1 MSSPIHSRVPV
12 EVRYA
17 ETDQMGV
24 VHHSVYVI
32 WFEVARTALC
42 RETGHPYVD
51 IEKMVDN
58 GFDATT
64 DCDDNCLALPNPG
77 QQDADGDA
85 IGDHCDAT
93 PTRPFST
100 LAPAFT
106 RAIDLVPGPGGTFG
120 TDHGWGS
127 CMLAFGGAV
136 QRAKARS
143 LVFAPDTPLTLE
155 IMTSVRSRLQLSR
168 AGAWLV

>member
-51 IEKMVDN
+51 IEKMGYSLVVTGTSGRYLQPALYGDTVLVDCHLSKITSRTLHFEYQVLRGETVLATGATDHVWVDN
-58 GFDATT
+58 DTRRACRIPEVLKDSFVR
-64 DCDDNCLALPNPG
+64 LAG
-77 QQDADGDA
+77 
-85 IGDHCDAT
+85 
-93 PTRPFST
+93 
-100 LAPAFT
+100 
-106 RAIDLVPGPGGTFG
+106 
-120 TDHGWGS
+120 
-127 CMLAFGGAV
+127 
-136 QRAKARS
+136 
-143 LVFAPDTPLTLE
+143 E
-155 IMTSVRSRLQLSR
+155 
-168 AGAWLV
+168 